1 MQISTMWAIRNAIL
15 FRVIVAGGALAAASA
30 VMLAPEPTP
39 AQSASPA
46 QWVKAFWPAARDA
59 GVSGGVYDRALGD
72 FRPDP
77 EVLQKAQAQLEF
89 NRRIWDYL
97 DLTVTDYRIQAG
109 QKLLRD
115 NARLLSRIEARYGV
129 DRHILVAIWGMET
142 SYGEILEN
150 PAKLKNTIRSL
161 ATLAYDGGDRAK
173 FGRTQLI
180 AALRILQRGDV
191 TLSGMTGSWAGAM
204 GHTQFIPTT
213 YQAYAVDWN
222 GDGKRDIWTT
232 PSDALASAANYLE
245 KSGWQTGKTWGY
257 EVMVPRGFN
266 PDLARKSRTLAQW
279 QALGVRRASGDG
291 FPRPADSA
299 SLFIPAGTK
308 GPAFLLLQ
316 NFRVLKRYNNADA
329 YALAVGHLAD
339 RLKGFGPV
347 RGTWPGSEM
356 ELDQAARLEVQ
367 RLLTLRGF
375 YEGKIDANLGSGSL
389 AAIRAFQ
396 ASIGVEADGQ
406 PTRRLLQQLRGG
418 G

>member
-1 MQISTMWAIRNAIL
+1 MQISTMWAVRNAIL
-15 FRVIVAGGALAAASA
+15 FRVLVAGGALVAASA

-39 AQSASPA
+39 AESASPA
-46 QWVKAFWPAARDA
+46 QWVKAFWPTAHDA
-59 GVSGGVYDRALGD
+59 GISRSVYDRALNN

-77 EVLQKAQAQLEF
+77 EVLQKARAQLEF

-97 DLTVTDYRIQAG
+97 DLTVTDYRIAAG

-142 SYGEILEN
+142 SYGEVLEN
-150 PAKLKNTIRSL
+150 AAKLKNTIRSL

-173 FGRTQLI
+173 FGRTQLV
-180 AALRILQRGDV
+180 AALKILQRGDIS
-191 TLSGMTGSWAGAM
+191 LAGMTGSWAGAM

-222 GDGKRDIWTT
+222 GDGKRDIWNS
-232 PSDALASAANYLE
+232 PADALASAANYLH

-257 EVMVPRGFN
+257 EVTVPRGIN
-266 PDLARKSRTLAQW
+266 PNQAGRSHTLAQW
-279 QALGVRRASGDG
+279 QAVGVRRANGDG
-291 FPRPADSA
+291 FPRPADSGT
-299 SLFIPAGTK
+299 LFMPAGTK
-308 GPAFLLLQ
+308 GPAFVLLT

-339 RLKGFGPV
+339 RLKGYGPV

-356 ELDQAARLEVQ
+356 ELDQAAREEVQ
-367 RLLTLRGF
+367 RLLMVRGF
-375 YEGKIDANLGSGSL
+375 YDGKIDANLGSGSQ

-396 ASIGVEADGQ
+396 VSIGVEADGQ
-406 PTRRLLQQLRGG
+406 PTLRLLQQLRAGG
-418 G
+418 